1 MKTSETFTEQIK
13 NFRGGVLNNPYQG
26 TDKKV
31 LFVCSAGILRSATG
45 ARMYAHKYNTR
56 NCGSHLDMALIP
68 LSENLLWWADEVVF
82 VNKENY
88 QNAMRDFP
96 EIMSKLHNVRVL
108 NIPDCYMHMDPELK
122 KAFEEQYEA
131 V

>member
-1 MKTSETFTEQIK
+1 MNLTEEIGK
-13 NFRGGVLNNPYQG
+13 FRGGVLNNPYQG

-56 NCGSHLDMALIP
+56 NCGSHLHMALIP

-88 QNAMRDFP
+88 QNALRDFP
-96 EIMSKLHNVRVL
+96 EIMPVLHNVKVL
-108 NIPDCYMHMDPELK
+108 NIPDHYYHMAPELK
-122 KAFEEQYEA
+122 QAFKDQYEA
-131 V
+131 I